1 MKSIKAQISTLHT
14 TLYMLRV
21 VYKYDKAFIFIKLFT
36 SVIRTLLAYPMIILP
51 GKIIDVLTNI
61 IVEKDFSEAGIRQL
75 VIIVAIFVCIPLL
88 NSLLNYAMSIIL

>member
-1 MKSIKAQISTLHT
+1 
-14 TLYMLRV
+14 MLRV

-51 GKIIDVLTNI
+51 GKIIDVLTNN

-75 VIIVAIFVCIPLL
+75 VIIVAIFV
-88 NSLLNYAMSIIL
+88 